1 MGNPPPGCDN
11 PSFGQPK
18 SMNNVSEHPTEPGPF
33 QKYLFS
39 GACYVSIGQCYARFV
54 ELLERDAAPAAMA
67 ELHPRLVEIWQE
79 AFGQQMA
86 LAGGLLENPLAGR
99 QPGLDRAMRGF
110 QEEVLAQ
117 GREAMESFLETLA
130 GHREHVPDFPEF
142 FQAWAEACDL
152 AYGNLVRSD
161 PFTEM
166 IGLVV
171 NGCIDLAA
179 AGQDP

>member
-1 MGNPPPGCDN
+1 
-11 PSFGQPK
+11 
-18 SMNNVSEHPTEPGPF
+18 
-33 QKYLFS
+33 
-39 GACYVSIGQCYARFV
+39 
-54 ELLERDAAPAAMA
+54 
-67 ELHPRLVEIWQE
+67 
-79 AFGQQMA
+79 MA
-86 LAGGLLENPLAGR
+86 LAGGLLENPLVNR
-99 QPGLDRAMRGF
+99 QPGLDRVMRGF

-130 GHREHVPDFPEF
+130 GHRGHIPDFPEF